1 MVTCCS
7 NPERDRWS
15 IVDDFLEENPCGA
28 CVVIKAAW
36 SDFLAKHY
44 RLMLVVSLILL
55 VTVFHYLTSTMH
67 APFHDIYRRLYY
79 LPIVLGGVWFGLR
92 GGLLAAVSVSL
103 LYLPHVLFQL
113 VPFHGDLLEQ
123 VLEMLLYHVVGGV
136 TGLLS
141 QRERHQQK
149 RYQQTAERLEHSYA
163 QLRRQAD
170 ELIAAEMDLRRNERL
185 SALGEL
191 SAGLAHEIRNPLGS
205 IRMAAEVVTE
215 GLTAED
221 SRYEFG
227 RILQKEAQRLNAVLE
242 DFLGLARSPVEEV
255 EEVAVATMFAELQLQ
270 MTPIAAAARVKIV
283 VIATDE
289 VLAVPAVPLRQALLN
304 LAQNAIQAM
313 PAGGVLTL
321 SAQRMDETL
330 QLRVE
335 DTGEGIDEETLQK
348 IFSPFFTTREEGTGL
363 GLAIT
368 QRLVQRLGGSVQATS
383 RPGSGTCFTVW
394 LPLTMDG
401 DHAQ

>member
-1 MVTCCS
+1 METELKT
-7 NPERDRWS
+7 PRT
-15 IVDDFLEENPCGA
+15 
-28 CVVIKAAW
+28 
-36 SDFLAKHY
+36 DFLAKHY

-55 VTVFHYLTSTMH
+55 VTVLHYLTSTLH

-79 LPIVLGGVWFGLR
+79 LPIVLGGVWFGSR
-92 GGLLAAVSVSL
+92 GGLLAATSVSL
-103 LYLPHVLFQL
+103 LYLPHMLWQL
-113 VPFHGDLLEQ
+113 VPTHGNLLEQ
-123 VLEMLLYHVVGGV
+123 VLEILLYHVVGGV

-149 RYQQTAERLEHSYA
+149 LYQQTAERLERSYA

-170 ELIAAEMDLRRNERL
+170 ELISAEMDLRRSERL
-185 SALGEL
+185 SIMGEL

-215 GLTAED
+215 GLTVED

-227 RILQKEAQRLNAVLE
+227 RILQKEAQRLNTVLE
-242 DFLGLARSPVEEV
+242 GFLGLARSPTEEM
-255 EEVAVATMFAELQLQ
+255 EEVAVVTIFTELKLQ

-283 VIATDE
+283 VIETDE
-289 VLAVPAVPLRQALLN
+289 VLSVPAVPLRQALLN

-313 PAGGVLTL
+313 PGGGVLTL
-321 SAQRMDETL
+321 SGQRMDENL

-335 DTGEGIDEETLQK
+335 DTGEGISEETLQK
-348 IFSPFFTTREEGTGL
+348 IFSPFFTTREDGTGL

-368 QRLVQRLGGSVQATS
+368 QRLVQRLGGSVKVTS

-394 LPLTMDG
+394 LPLTMDC
-401 DHAQ
+401 DHGR